1 MFKKFNLV
9 LLIPLLFALLAS
21 YRLWRPGYFSM
32 QDDMHVFRLAQYHQ
46 CVLDRQI
53 PCRLISD
60 GGLGY
65 SYPLFNFYSPLPYAV
80 AESFHLVGLTLIDSL
95 KISFIIPFFI
105 GSVGMYLLSSA
116 FFGPV
121 GGLISSV
128 LYTFAPY
135 HALDS
140 FVRGALA
147 EHWAINLLPL
157 ILYSFY
163 RKKSNLFILSLTA
176 LLLSHNLTLVYFLP
190 VLFVFSL
197 IHKNILYLIKNSLYS
212 FLMASFFILPAFLEK
227 NLTTVSTMTQGY
239 FNYIIHFATL
249 NQLFI
254 SRFWGYGASLWG
266 PIDDLSLQ
274 IGFVHWILPFIAL
287 IFAIRSPNKKTIFTF
302 FSIGL
307 FSLFLTHNRST
318 FIWQIFSFM
327 PYYQFPWRFLG
338 LAIFCF
344 SFISGIITKN
354 KFILAIIIALT
365 IALNINYFKEDIWY
379 PTLTDNEKLT
389 TAEVYRQ
396 SGAGLKDY
404 WPKYSNEFP
413 TTMAPNIV
421 NTTSGQITNTLFT
434 KNSHQISGEFTV
446 NTPTAN
452 VILPVT
458 YFPEWE
464 LFVNA
469 QKSNYQIDPKYG
481 QISFERPLGT
491 YTYLLQFKNTP
502 VRTIANILSLIGLIL
517 YIIKLYREAKS

>member
-21 YRLWRPGYFSM
+21 HRLWRPGYFSM
-32 QDDMHVFRLAQYHQ
+32 QDDMHVFRLSQFHQ
-46 CVLDRQI
+46 CLLDRQI

-80 AESFHLVGLTLIDSL
+80 AESFHLVGFSLIDSL
-95 KISFIIPFFI
+95 KISFIIPFFV
-105 GSVGMYLLSSA
+105 GSVGMYLLSFT

-157 ILYSFY
+157 ILYSLY

-249 NQLFI
+249 YQLFV

-274 IGFVHWILPFIAL
+274 VGYLHWILPLIAL
-287 IFAIRSPNKKTIFTF
+287 IFAIRSPSKKTIFTF

-318 FIWQIFSFM
+318 FIWQMFYFM

-344 SFISGIITKN
+344 SFISGIVTKS
-354 KFILAIIIALT
+354 KFLLVIIIALT
-365 IALNINYFKEDIWY
+365 VGLNINYFKEDIWY
-379 PTLTDNEKLT
+379 PNLTDSQKLT
-389 TAEVYRQ
+389 TEEVYRQ

-404 WPKYSNEFP
+404 WPKYSTEFP
-413 TTMAPNIV
+413 TTMAPSQPQVLNGEIYA
-421 NTTSGQITNTLFT
+421 SDFF
-434 KNSHQISGEFTV
+434 KNSNIASGSINITSEKATINLPIVYFPTWQLTV
-446 NTPTAN
+446 NGYPSEYQVNPSTGQMQLTLPQGSHQYKLEFLNTPIRTFAN
-452 VILPVT
+452 V
-458 YFPEWE
+458 
-464 LFVNA
+464 
-469 QKSNYQIDPKYG
+469 
-481 QISFERPLGT
+481 
-491 YTYLLQFKNTP
+491 
-502 VRTIANILSLIGLIL
+502 LSLIGLL
-517 YIIKLYREAKS
+517 LFIIKLYREAKS

>member
-1 MFKKFNLV
+1 MTKKSIL
-9 LLIPLLFALLAS
+9 LLIIPLIFALLAS
-21 YRLWRPGYFSM
+21 HRLWRPGYFSM

-53 PCRLISD
+53 PCRLIPD

-65 SYPLFNFYSPLPYAV
+65 TYPLFNFYSPLPYAV
-80 AESFHLVGLTLIDSL
+80 AEGFHLVGLSLIDSL

-116 FFGPV
+116 IFGPV

-157 ILYSFY
+157 ILYSLY
-163 RKKSNLFILSLTA
+163 RKRPNVFILSLTA

-190 VLFVFSL
+190 VLVVFSL
-197 IHKNILYLIKNSLYS
+197 IHKNIRYLIQNSIYS
-212 FLMASFFILPAFLEK
+212 FLVAAFFIIPAFFEK

-266 PIDDLSLQ
+266 PVDDLSLQ
-274 IGFVHWILPFIAL
+274 IGLVHWILPIGAL
-287 IFAIRSPNKKTIFTF
+287 LLAIRSPNKKTIIAF
-302 FSIGL
+302 FGVGL

-338 LAIFCF
+338 LAVFCF
-344 SFISGIITKN
+344 SFISGVVTKN
-354 KFILAIIIALT
+354 KFILAVIIIIT

-379 PTLTDNEKLT
+379 PVLADSQKLT
-389 TAEVYRQ
+389 TQEVYRQ

-404 WPKYSNEFP
+404 WPKYSTEFP
-413 TTMAPNIV
+413 GTMSPNTAEATTGQVTNI
-421 NTTSGQITNTLFT
+421 LFT
-434 KNSHQISGEFTV
+434 KNSHQVAGELTV
-446 NTPTAN
+446 DTPTAN
-452 VILPVT
+452 ILLPVT
-458 YFPEWE
+458 YFPSWE
-464 LFVNA
+464 LYIND
-469 QKSNYQIDPKYG
+469 QKSSYTIDPKYG
-481 QISFERPLGT
+481 QISFELPVGK
-491 YTYLLQFKNTP
+491 YKYLLQFKNTP
-502 VRTIANILSLIGLIL
+502 IRTIANILSLIGMIL